1 MRNLI
6 DNEAPSLF
14 PTDAALPLSIPVD
27 EPSAEEL
34 AAHKLAKEFVKW
46 CFSFGR
52 EFHNSPDAGN
62 LRYWVQKY
70 NIPQSGAREGD
81 ILSQARRLYLKR
93 IEQAIA
99 T

>member
-6 DNEAPSLF
+6 DNDAPSLF
-14 PTDAALPLSIPVD
+14 PTDATPLSIPVD
-27 EPSAEEL
+27 EPSPEEL

-46 CFSFGR
+46 CCSFGR
-52 EFHNSPDAGN
+52 DFHNSPDAGN

-70 NIPQSGAREGD
+70 RIPHAGVGED
-81 ILSQARRLYLKR
+81 ELLSQARRLYLKR